1 MSTQNARW
9 SSIAAALS
17 LVGLIAATTAF
28 RPAATGVFP
37 PGATAARQSAHR
49 ATTVLRVR
57 NNGFTDRVVYVVSP
71 DGMDQRL
78 GTATAAVTTT
88 FTIPRMFVQN
98 MAPVYFAARR
108 FAGFR
113 WQWTEQ
119 TVVQRGDTV
128 NVMIQPGFGGLQ
140 LTSIGTS

>member
-1 MSTQNARW
+1 MSIQHTRW

-17 LVGLIAATTAF
+17 LVGLMAATTAF
-28 RPAATGVFP
+28 RPAAT
-37 PGATAARQSAHR
+37 AAHQTGYRNP
-49 ATTVLRVR
+49 TVLRVE
-57 NNGFTDRVVYVVSP
+57 NDGFTDRVMYVVSP

-88 FTIPRMFVQN
+88 FTIPRMFIQN
-98 MAPVYFAARR
+98 MSPVYFAAHR
-108 FAGFR
+108 FAGFN

-128 NVMIQPGFGGLQ
+128 NVMIQPGIGGLQ
-140 LTSIGTS
+140 LTSVSTS